1 MDALD
6 HPLDWWAYG
15 GYAEVMR
22 QLGCGPAQARR
33 VVRQRL
39 KTYFRRTGDP
49 IWRPVGH
56 RGYAQ
61 LRRAIMAGQALDNDL
76 R

>member
-1 MDALD
+1 MDSVE

-15 GYAEVMR
+15 GYLEVMR
-22 QLGCGPAQARR
+22 QLGCSHEQARR
-33 VVRQRL
+33 TVKQQIRS
-39 KTYFRRTGDP
+39 YFQRTGDQ

-61 LRRAIMAGQALDNDL
+61 LRRAIMAGDL
-76 R
+76 TDHDLV